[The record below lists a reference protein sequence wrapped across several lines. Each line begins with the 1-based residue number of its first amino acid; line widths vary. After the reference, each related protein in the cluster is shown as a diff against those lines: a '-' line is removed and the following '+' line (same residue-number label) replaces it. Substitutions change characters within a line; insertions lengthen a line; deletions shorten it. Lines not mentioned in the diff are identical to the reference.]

1 MAHYG
6 INYGEMMGGEV
17 QMAGVVME
25 DFVLYSH
32 LNLARWLK
40 ACVVVLVMVVLAA
53 TYPALKA
60 TRMEPARA
68 MRTYE

>member
-1 MAHYG
+1 VAHYG
-6 INYGEMMGGEV
+6 INYGEMVGGEI

-25 DFVLYSH
+25 DFILYSH
-32 LNLARWLK
+32 LNLARWTQ
-40 ACVVVLVMVVLAA
+40 ACVAVLVMVVLAA

-60 TRMEPARA
+60 TRMEPATA